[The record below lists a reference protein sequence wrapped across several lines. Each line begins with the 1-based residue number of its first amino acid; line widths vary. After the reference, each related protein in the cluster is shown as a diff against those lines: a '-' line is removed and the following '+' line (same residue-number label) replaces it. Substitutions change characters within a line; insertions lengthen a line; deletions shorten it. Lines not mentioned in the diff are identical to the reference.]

1 MSAHPIETEVG
12 ENILLQSVGGPQKLR
27 TSFPLYSLTKQLD
40 RQKGTVIKSQL
51 SGVRLLDSSTLR
63 EIRDKLKC
71 LSLIFLVCR
80 NYSESIIQAMITVMI
95 NIITISST
103 SLFFKEG
110 SP

>member
-51 SGVRLLDSSTLR
+51 SGVRLLDSRTLR

-80 NYSESIIQAMITVMI
+80 KRLSV
-95 NIITISST
+95 
-103 SLFFKEG
+103 KCK
-110 SP
+110 